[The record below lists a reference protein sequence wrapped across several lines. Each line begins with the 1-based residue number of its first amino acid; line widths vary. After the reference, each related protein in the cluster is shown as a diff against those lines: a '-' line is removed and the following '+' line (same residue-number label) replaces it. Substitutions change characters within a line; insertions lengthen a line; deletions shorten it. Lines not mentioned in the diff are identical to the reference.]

1 MFFIYPPFI
10 WGLVLIYNE
19 SAYDSSHIIT
29 LYINLILL
37 VVIALICYLLIIKNK
52 LHIPSKTEMKY
63 LLFGFTGNVVM
74 YFYTF
79 QNLMK
84 IDNVVTVY
92 LALLIVLSVYYL
104 LLSKKL
110 QPFELWLLLPIFL
123 VYDFLYVIMTGC
135 GFASYD
141 CVAST
146 SFDTLLIVLYVPVI
160 TIIVLYYAYRVI
172 SYKMFDFFK
181 IMNIIL
187 VTILS
192 IAAAEFDMDEKFILT
207 LGILYPFFLIVDFI
221 VKIVNKTYHHK
232 LLLFYVRT
240 FMIFN
245 VFTILGAS
253 GFMSG
258 TLHIEALIIMV
269 AVTYVSLGLAIL
281 KGLLHIKVLE
291 GNPIEILRSTI
302 EKIKYV
308 EYKTEVFD
316 QLDFLV
322 DTTPMIDEAFI
333 LVLAKEINQ
342 IHGYITIYTSEF
354 SIPLGSYKDGYI
366 ESIQYTE
373 NNKDVLSNLLEASE
387 KIAKSNGI
395 NLLRVI
401 IKKEDSVILHELLAN
416 RYLPVERDNEILF
429 IKKL

>member
-1 MFFIYPPFI
+1 
-10 WGLVLIYNE
+10 
-19 SAYDSSHIIT
+19 
-29 LYINLILL
+29 
-37 VVIALICYLLIIKNK
+37 
-52 LHIPSKTEMKY
+52 
-63 LLFGFTGNVVM
+63 
-74 YFYTF
+74 
-79 QNLMK
+79 
-84 IDNVVTVY
+84 
-92 LALLIVLSVYYL
+92 
-104 LLSKKL
+104 
-110 QPFELWLLLPIFL
+110 
-123 VYDFLYVIMTGC
+123 
-135 GFASYD
+135 
-141 CVAST
+141 
-146 SFDTLLIVLYVPVI
+146 
-160 TIIVLYYAYRVI
+160 
-172 SYKMFDFFK
+172 
-181 IMNIIL
+181 
-187 VTILS
+187 
-192 IAAAEFDMDEKFILT
+192 
-207 LGILYPFFLIVDFI
+207 
-221 VKIVNKTYHHK
+221 
-232 LLLFYVRT
+232 
-240 FMIFN
+240 MIFN